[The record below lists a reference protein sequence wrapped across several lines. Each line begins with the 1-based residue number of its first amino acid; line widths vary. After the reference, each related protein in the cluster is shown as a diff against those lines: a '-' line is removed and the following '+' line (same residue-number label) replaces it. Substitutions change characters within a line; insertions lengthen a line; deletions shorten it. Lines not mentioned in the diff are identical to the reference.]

1 MGIPPRHN
9 YFRAFYLKRD
19 PKTISTDSYKKFE
32 LINFLKLN
40 SDKRNPNPVIKC
52 LKPLDIF

>member
-9 YFRAFYLKRD
+9 YFRPFHLKRD
-19 PKTISTDSYKKFE
+19 PKTISTDSYKKAE

-40 SDKRNPNPVIKC
+40 SDKRNPNTVNKCIK
-52 LKPLDIF
+52 LLDIF